1 MNQKEKHFVHIVQYQ
16 KISMLPHRMDW
27 NFLGGRGSLRP
38 KNLKKCIKFNRNFQ
52 RGGGVGLGK
61 NPFHGR
67 GIDIFWNYTLHSGG
81 ETQNTLKIMIFLT
94 LVTRIT
100 HPNVNQT
107 SGIVF

>member
-1 MNQKEKHFVHIVQYQ
+1 MGVSGGP
-16 KISMLPHRMDW
+16 KI
-27 NFLGGRGSLRP
+27 
-38 KNLKKCIKFNRNFQ
+38 LKKFCSEGSQERVFC
-52 RGGGVGLGK
+52 GG
-61 NPFHGR
+61 